1 MLAASKKIIGLH
13 GSSTTNAATATGNI
27 DTLDFDHSLVDI
39 IMATSSA
46 VTTKTTVLKLQESA
60 TTDASNFS
68 DLSGAV
74 GGTDFTIPAA
84 KTAGESVVRFSVS
97 KAKKPHKRYLRGV
110 VSPATTQI
118 ISITAELFRGDATP
132 ANAAGMGVE
141 ALVNV

>member
-1 MLAASKKIIGLH
+1 MLAASKKVIGLH
-13 GSSTTNAATATGNI
+13 GSSTTNAATATGAV
-27 DTLDFDHSLVDI
+27 DTLDFNHSVIDI
-39 IMATSSA
+39 VLATSSA
-46 VTTKTTVLKLQESA
+46 VTTKPTVLKLQESA
-60 TTDASNFS
+60 TTDATNYS

-84 KTAGESVVRFSVS
+84 KTQGESVVTFSVS
-97 KAKKPHKRYLRGV
+97 KAKKPHKRYLRAV

-118 ISITAELFRGDATP
+118 ISVVANLFRGDATP